1 MALLNLKKILKPCQQ
16 GGGGQPERIELNDVE
31 NDDQKGFETNELFVL
46 RTNWMKETTKKT
58 IEIYD
63 FTLKIEDEDKKPK
76 ISSPNFKLAGKK
88 FSIDVQPDNIGSGYI
103 AVVLQNCSKEDQMTS
118 ITVQENSGVERSWK
132 MRKIPA
138 GETLGFPTFL
148 SIENYRELA
157 KVNGDVLSLDVVLTL
172 HTKAEGEVWT
182 R

>member
-1 MALLNLKKILKPCQQ
+1 MLVLKWKKMFHSISK
-16 GGGGQPERIELNDVE
+16 NDVE
-31 NDDQKGFETNELFVL
+31 TQTDDMLQLQVNDDKNTNELFVL
-46 RTNWMKETTKKT
+46 KTKWIKDTTQKI
-58 IEIYD
+58 IEIHD
-63 FTLKIEDEDKKPK
+63 FTMKMKDNKLK
-76 ISSPNFKLAGKK
+76 ISSPNFQLAGNK
-88 FSIDVQPDNIGSGYI
+88 FSIDVCPDYMDSGYI

-138 GETLGFPTFL
+138 GESLGFPMFL
-148 SIENYRELA
+148 SIEKFRELA
-157 KVNGDVLSLDVVLTL
+157 KFNGDVLSLDVVLTL

>member
-1 MALLNLKKILKPCQQ
+1 MPLINFKNIMKQM
-16 GGGGQPERIELNDVE
+16 GGQPGRIELNDVE

-172 HTKAEGEVWT
+172 HTKAEVDGWT

>member
-1 MALLNLKKILKPCQQ
+1 M
-16 GGGGQPERIELNDVE
+16 D
-31 NDDQKGFETNELFVL
+31 
-46 RTNWMKETTKKT
+46 
-58 IEIYD
+58 
-63 FTLKIEDEDKKPK
+63 
-76 ISSPNFKLAGKK
+76 
-88 FSIDVQPDNIGSGYI
+88 SGYI

-172 HTKAEGEVWT
+172 HTKAEVDGWT